1 MQGLRSWL
9 NRPVVAIIAA
19 GIIAAGVRFAHL
31 SYPTGLV
38 FDEVYYAKAGCIYVG
53 WSDKTCMVTS
63 VDEKYWRSDAVG
75 GKWDVGSWVHP
86 PLGKW
91 QIALGE
97 KAFGMTPF
105 GWRVSSAV
113 VGTGAVVALAGIAQL
128 LWGSALWTFI
138 AGLLLATESLN
149 VVESRAALLD
159 IHLEFW
165 VIMGFLFLLL
175 DRRWIE
181 RRTPGE
187 TREDAA
193 EDQPGP
199 PGAGRYVGEHVPRSV
214 RIPSPIWRPW
224 RFAAGIGF
232 ALAASVKWSGL
243 TALLAAGILTLMWET
258 TRRHR
263 GTTGWGRAFGRA
275 FARESFGITLAFLVV
290 PVIVYLAVY
299 IPWFNHFGWSLKD
312 WWANQQAM
320 WHYLANLKAT
330 ALDAATKT
338 YTPTHPY
345 YSPAWT
351 WLIMRRPVSYWTKD
365 GLNGAI
371 ANIVAIGNP
380 AIFWGSILA
389 LPFTAWCWRRTRDW
403 RAGFILLAVLVQ
415 WLPWFKV
422 TRPQFF
428 FYVLPMTP
436 FMVLACVYT
445 VRFLHLASTVETAPG
460 VGEPGVVEPIE
471 AARHPFRPIAWIF
484 VVLAV
489 GLFVWF
495 WPVLTGSTLS
505 REAWRMRIWADVW
518 I

>member
-1 MQGLRSWL
+1 MQRLRRWL

-19 GIIAAGVRFAHL
+19 GIIAAGIRSAHL
-31 SYPTGLV
+31 SHPKDLV
-38 FDEVYYAKAGCIYVG
+38 FDEVYYAKSACIYVG

-63 VDEKYWRSDAVG
+63 TDEKYWRDN
-75 GKWDVGSWVHP
+75 KWDVGSWVHP

-97 KAFGMTPF
+97 KAFGMTPL
-105 GWRVSSAV
+105 GWRMSSAV
-113 VGTGAVVALAGIAQL
+113 VGTGAVVALAAIAQL

-159 IHLEFW
+159 IHVEFW

-175 DRRWIE
+175 DRRWID
-181 RRTPGE
+181 RRTPEE
-187 TREDAA
+187 TPGDTIEAPLEPLPAA
-193 EDQPGP
+193 P
-199 PGAGRYVGEHVPRSV
+199 GRYVGEHAAPSV
-214 RIPSPIWRPW
+214 RVPSPVWRPW

-263 GTTGWGRAFGRA
+263 GTISWHRAFGRA
-275 FARESFGITLAFLVV
+275 FAREGFGITLAFLLI
-290 PVIVYLAVY
+290 PVAVYMAVY

-320 WHYLANLKAT
+320 WHYHASLQAT
-330 ALDAATKT
+330 ALDATTHT

-351 WLIMRRPVSYWTKD
+351 WLIMRRPVSYWVKD

-371 ANIVAIGNP
+371 AQILAIGNP
-380 AIFWGSILA
+380 AIFWGSIAA

-403 RAGFILLAVLVQ
+403 RAGFVLLAILVQ

-445 VRFLHLASTVETAPG
+445 VRFLHRATIVQTDPQTGVRVESSH
-460 VGEPGVVEPIE
+460 
-471 AARHPFRPIAWIF
+471 HPFRPVAWIF

-495 WPVLTGSTLS
+495 WPVLSGTMLS
-505 REAWRMRIWADVW
+505 HDAWRMRIWANKW